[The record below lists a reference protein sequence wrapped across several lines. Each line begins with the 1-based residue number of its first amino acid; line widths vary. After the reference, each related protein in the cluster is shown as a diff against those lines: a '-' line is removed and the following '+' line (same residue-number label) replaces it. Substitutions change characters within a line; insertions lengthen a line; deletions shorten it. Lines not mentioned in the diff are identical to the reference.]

1 MAVDMQMPILVVDD
15 YKCMV
20 RTIQNLLKQLGF
32 TNLDEAGS
40 GEQAMEK
47 LKAAPFSLVISD
59 WRMEPVDG
67 LQLLKSMRA
76 DDELRDT
83 PFIMVTAESVG
94 ERVFEAKLAKV
105 DNYIV
110 KPFTAATLKRRLAA
124 VLGDF

>member
-1 MAVDMQMPILVVDD
+1 
-15 YKCMV
+15 MV

-110 KPFTAATLKRRLAA
+110 KPFTAATLKRRLVA
-124 VLGDF
+124 VLGEF

>member
-1 MAVDMQMPILVVDD
+1 
-15 YKCMV
+15 
-20 RTIQNLLKQLGF
+20 
-32 TNLDEAGS
+32 
-40 GEQAMEK
+40 
-47 LKAAPFSLVISD
+47 
-59 WRMEPVDG
+59 
-67 LQLLKSMRA
+67 MRA